1 VTVSVV
7 IASENHA
14 SFIAEAMESVLAQT
28 VDDIELV
35 VVDSGSTD
43 RTPAVLSSVIAAN
56 PGARIELVSQPPT
69 GHPADARNRGVEVA
83 SGELIVCLE
92 PYDMLAPDFV
102 QCCRA
107 ELDADPDAGFAY
119 TDQVRFGATSGY
131 DEVPE
136 YDFEELIRE
145 NYVGLVALFR
155 REAWVATG
163 GFDALIPYDEWDFW
177 IGCADHGHHGVKA
190 SGTVWHHRV
199 RTNGRFRS
207 DGLPEVR
214 RTRAEL
220 MRKRPHLYSAGQ
232 HAWADV
238 VLAGAAPR
246 TVAATGGATLLVAEP
261 PPAEV
266 TVLPRRSDMN
276 GSRPVRE
283 AAPDVRLELFEPG
296 ELVLQVGAGDG
307 ELTASF
313 VERGARV
320 VAVEP
325 DPRRA
330 RALRERLDGADLVV
344 IEKAVGS
351 WEGAHESA
359 WPQPMLVQMTTLA
372 RVIEQHG
379 VPVLCTVGPES
390 FADHVLAGLDRP
402 LPCVGFQFSA
412 RTLREARLCAWR
424 LAALGMTE
432 FNYTANGGG
441 WASDRWIGTS
451 ALYSAFNALERE
463 GAATAAA
470 YARPRA
476 AQPCSSGAIVSPAS
490 FNSSQ

>member
-1 VTVSVV
+1 VSVSVV

-14 SFIAEAMESVLAQT
+14 TFIAEAMDSVLRQT
-28 VDDIELV
+28 VADIELV
-35 VVDSGSTD
+35 VVDSGSSD
-43 RTPAVLSSVIAAN
+43 RTPAVLRSVIAAN
-56 PGARIELVSQPPT
+56 PGAQIQLVSQPAT

-83 SGELIVCLE
+83 GGELIVCLE

-102 QCCRA
+102 ECCRA
-107 ELDADPDAGFAY
+107 ELDADPGAGFAY
-119 TDQVRFGATSGY
+119 TDQVRFGATNGY

-136 YDFEELIRE
+136 YDFEELVRE

-155 REAWVATG
+155 RGAWEDTG
-163 GFDALIPYDEWDFW
+163 GFDAQIPYDEWDFW
-177 IGCADHGHHGVKA
+177 IGCADSGHHGVKA
-190 SGTVWHHRV
+190 AGTVWHHRV

-246 TVAATGGATLLVAEP
+246 AVAAAGGPALLLAEP

-266 TVLPRRSDMN
+266 TTLPRRPDATVSARHD
-276 GSRPVRE
+276 
-283 AAPDVRLELFEPG
+283 APDVQLELVSPG
-296 ELVLQVGAGDG
+296 ELVLLVGAGDG
-307 ELTASF
+307 DLTASF
-313 VERGARV
+313 LERGVRV
-320 VAVEP
+320 IAVEP
-325 DPRRA
+325 DPQRA
-330 RALRERLDGADLVV
+330 RELRERLDGADMVV
-344 IEKAVGS
+344 VEKAVGS

-372 RVIEQHG
+372 RLIEQHG
-379 VPVLCTVGPES
+379 VPALCHVDPEA

-402 LPCVGFQFSA
+402 LPHAGFRFSA
-412 RTLREARLCAWR
+412 ETLREARLCVWR

-432 FNYTANGGG
+432 FNYTAGGG
-441 WASDRWIGTS
+441 WASDEWMGTS
-451 ALYSAFNALERE
+451 RLYSAFNALERE
-463 GAATAAA
+463 GIEGTHAYA
-470 YARPRA
+470 YARPRGP
-476 AQPCSSGAIVSPAS
+476 QPCSSGAIVSPES
-490 FNSSQ
+490 FKSSQ

>member
-1 VTVSVV
+1 MTVSVV
-7 IASENHA
+7 IASENH
-14 SFIAEAMESVLAQT
+14 STFIAEAMESVLAQT
-28 VDDIELV
+28 VEIELV

-43 RTPAVLSSVIAAN
+43 RTPAVLRSVIAAN
-56 PGARIELVSQPPT
+56 PGASIELVTKPGT
-69 GHPADARNRGVEVA
+69 GHPAEARNRGVEA
-83 SGELIVCLE
+83 AGGELIVCLE

-102 QCCRA
+102 ECCRA
-107 ELDADPDAGFAY
+107 ELDADPGAGFAY
-119 TDQVRFGATSGY
+119 TDQVRFGATNGY

-136 YDFEELIRE
+136 YDFEELVRE

-155 REAWVATG
+155 REAWEATG
-163 GFDALIPYDEWDFW
+163 GFDAQIPYDEWDFW
-177 IGCADHGHHGVKA
+177 IGCADNGHHGVKA
-190 SGTVWHHRV
+190 AGTVWHHRV

-238 VLAGAAPR
+238 VLADAAPR
-246 TVAATGGATLLVAEP
+246 VAAAAGGPALLVVEP

-266 TVLPRRSDMN
+266 ATLPRRAVN
-276 GSRPVRE
+276 GTAPVRDDSK
-283 AAPDVRLELFEPG
+283 DVQLELVSPG
-296 ELVLQVGAGDG
+296 ELVLQIGAGDG
-307 ELTASF
+307 DLTASF

-325 DPRRA
+325 DPQRA
-330 RALRERLDGADLVV
+330 RGLRERLDGADLVV

-359 WPQPMLVQMTTLA
+359 WPQAMLVQMTTLA
-372 RVIEQHG
+372 RVIDQHG
-379 VPVLCTVGPES
+379 VPALCTVGPES
-390 FADHVLAGLDRP
+390 FADHVVAGLDRP
-402 LPCVGFQFSA
+402 LPCVAFRFNA
-412 RTLREARLCAWR
+412 TTLREARLCAWR

-432 FNYTANGGG
+432 FNYAADGDG
-441 WASDRWIGTS
+441 WASEKWMGTS
-451 ALYSAFNALERE
+451 ALYAAFNALERE
-463 GAATAAA
+463 GTAHAAA

-476 AQPCSSGAIVSPAS
+476 PQPCSSGAMVRPAS
-490 FNSSQ
+490 FKSSQ